1 MVSKPI
7 VTFVF
12 SDIEHS
18 TRLAQQLQ
26 ENYPRYLERHRSV
39 IRETI
44 TKYEG
49 REIDAAGDGFFM
61 TFNNALSAIRAAAD
75 IQTVFH
81 THKWAKKI
89 GLKVRMGIHT
99 GVGLLTE
106 SGYTGVQVHLAS
118 RICNAAHGGQ
128 VLISS
133 LTRQHLGPNPFDGF
147 SLSSLGEFTLKDFAQ
162 SVELIQLNIS
172 GINSIF
178 PNPRVNPE
186 EKRIAVL
193 PFANMS
199 KNTEH
204 EYIGDGIA
212 EEVIVALG
220 KIPGLRVASRKSTF
234 ALKNVSMQPQQI
246 GQKLDVNSV
255 LDGRVDVINGHTR
268 ISVELVDS
276 NTGLNIWSGQYD
288 SAKKDL
294 LQMRR
299 EITSKIISALEFNL
313 FPHQVDA
320 LQQRQTFNAEAYDYY
335 LRGRRFYLQF
345 SSRSME
351 LALQMFK
358 KAIEADKTYAL
369 AYAGIADCYS
379 FQFQHEAPLRET
391 IDKADVAS
399 EKAISLAPE
408 IAEVYV
414 SRGIVQSLRGQ
425 FDKAGES
432 FQYAVEREPT
442 LFLGW
447 YHYGRACF
455 AAGKLDKAARLFEQ
469 ANRVEPDDYQ
479 SIFLA
484 AQSYSDVG
492 SADLAYILRERGV
505 GIAEKWLDLNPAD
518 TRALYLAANALVFL
532 NQREKSRML
541 LQRALLL
548 EPDDSMLLYNAG
560 CVYALLGMK
569 LEALSCL
576 ERSYAAGL
584 TLLGWYENDS
594 NLDTLRN
601 EPRFIRLIEQIKE
614 KIT

>member
-26 ENYPRYLERHRSV
+26 ENYPRVLERHRSV
-39 IRETI
+39 IRGAI

-49 REIDAAGDGFFM
+49 REIDTAGDGFFM
-61 TFNNALSAIRAAAD
+61 TFNDPLSAIQAAAE

-81 THKWAKKI
+81 TQKWATEI

-128 VLISS
+128 VLISR
-133 LTRQHLGPNPFDGF
+133 TTKQQLGPGLVDGL
-147 SLSSLGEFTLKDFAQ
+147 SLSSLGEYKLKDFVH
-162 SVELIQLNIS
+162 SVELIQLNIP
-172 GINSIF
+172 GIDSSF
-178 PNPRVNPE
+178 PSPRVNPD

-193 PFANMS
+193 PFTNLS
-199 KNTEH
+199 KNAED

-220 KIPGLRVASRKSTF
+220 KIPGLRVASRNSTF
-234 ALKNVSMQPQQI
+234 AIRNGSLQPRQV
-246 GQKLDVNSV
+246 GKKLNVNSV
-255 LDGRVDVINGHTR
+255 LDGRVNVINGHMR
-268 ISVELVDS
+268 ISVELVDTH
-276 NTGLNIWSGQYD
+276 TGLNIWSGQYD
-288 SAKKDL
+288 STREDL
-294 LQMRR
+294 LQMRE
-299 EITSKIISALEFNL
+299 EITRQITSALECNL
-313 FPHQVDA
+313 FPQQVDVI
-320 LQQRQTFNAEAYDYY
+320 QQRQTLNAEAYDYY

-345 SSRSME
+345 SARGIE

-358 KAIEADKTYAL
+358 KAIEADTTYAL

-379 FQFQHEAPLRET
+379 FQFQHKAPLKET

-399 EKAISLAPE
+399 EKAIELAPE
-408 IAEVYV
+408 LAEVYV

-425 FDKAGES
+425 FDEAGQS
-432 FQYAVEREPT
+432 FQFAIERDPT

-447 YHYGRACF
+447 YHYGRTCF

-484 AQSYSDVG
+484 AQSYNDIG
-492 SADLAYILRERGV
+492 CTDLAFTLRERGV
-505 GIAEKWLDLNPAD
+505 EIAEKWLELNPGD

-532 NQREKSRML
+532 GQRERSLALIR
-541 LQRALLL
+541 RALLL

-569 LEALSCL
+569 QEALSCL
-576 ERSYAAGL
+576 ERAFRAGL

-594 NLDTLRN
+594 NLDSLRN
-601 EPRFIRLIEQIKE
+601 EPRFIRIIEQIKD
-614 KIT
+614 KFT